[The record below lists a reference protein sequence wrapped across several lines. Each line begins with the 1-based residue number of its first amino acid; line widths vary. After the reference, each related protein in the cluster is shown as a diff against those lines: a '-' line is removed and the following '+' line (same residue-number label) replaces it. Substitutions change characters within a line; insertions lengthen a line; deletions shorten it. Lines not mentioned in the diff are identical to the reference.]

1 MSTQEKDM
9 GLKRII
15 AAVKV
20 LEKRS
25 VKIGVQ
31 SGSGKG
37 KSGVD
42 VLDYAVYNEFGTK
55 DIPSRP
61 FMRATADANRA
72 TVGKLGEAMLG
83 QVYAGMGPETALRQ
97 IGAQYEKIQK
107 DNIKNGPWAPNS
119 PETIRR
125 KGSSKPLIDHGV
137 LIGAIRYE
145 VE

>member
-9 GLKRII
+9 GLQRII

-25 VKIGVQ
+25 VKVGVQ

-37 KSGVD
+37 ANGVD

-72 TVGKLGEAMLG
+72 TVGKLGEALLG
-83 QVYAGMGPETALRQ
+83 QVYAGMSPEAALRQ

-107 DNIKNGPWAPNS
+107 DSITNGPWAPNS
-119 PETIRR
+119 PATIKR

-137 LIGAIRYE
+137 LVGSIRYE